1 MSKDYIVLC
10 LDVGP
15 SMNIS
20 PPVGGDTHL
29 EMAVK
34 IINQIVQQKMFAGA
48 KDYVGL
54 VLFGTADTENE
65 LNTSSGKGYENI
77 TVAWNLDQPS
87 LDFLRFVNNNIQ
99 PGPVSADFIDALVV
113 SMDVVV
119 NATKNA
125 SRVGDKK
132 VYLITDAASQ
142 YSDDGLD
149 RICAGLKREQ
159 IDLIIVGPNLEPRG
173 EDGAPRHP
181 PPPPPS
187 GGDEGGGGKDISSG
201 GYKTAQQVAGEAVL
215 QRVME
220 DIEGVSFSFHEALE
234 VASFIRKTAKKQT
247 TRFAGCLELGDLKLN
262 CKVFTKVMAEKPA
275 SWKKLSAISQ
285 ASANPGTMAVK
296 MQRSYHRMDE
306 DETEVDPDDISKG
319 YRYGKSLIPITDA
332 DEEAMKLNPERQLC
346 VLGFTKASA
355 VKHQCL
361 IGSSVQVVVGPP
373 DDENAST
380 AMSALIHALYETDMV
395 GVARYVWRK
404 NATPK
409 LLALVPSIK
418 ADREC
423 LLMFQLPF
431 MEDIRQFVFASL
443 PGKKKHFEPTAD
455 QLAAVD
461 DLISTMDLMT
471 ADIDEDGERTEALQ
485 PKLIPNPVIQRTF
498 QCIQH
503 RALHPGDPLP
513 ELQPHLARLVQP
525 SEALLRQCSDS
536 LQRIKDLFPITKVEK
551 KADQN
556 SAANVWRMSGPELD
570 LETEAPLSK
579 KPRVEGEE
587 FSMASLA
594 KGDVTQVGTVDP
606 VEDYRKLMR
615 QDSNNFIDVSKQLQN
630 VVFKLVKESFGDT
643 YYDKALSCVTAL
655 REESIKH
662 AGADVFNKFLR
673 DLKEETIGT
682 RYAPFWDRVTKGGV
696 NPHHK

>member
-1 MSKDYIVLC
+1 
-10 LDVGP
+10 
-15 SMNIS
+15 MNIS

-54 VLFGTADTENE
+54 VLFGTAARDYVRSTDTENE
-65 LNTSSGKGYENI
+65 LNTSSGQGYENI

-99 PGPVSADFIDALVV
+99 PGLVSADFIDALVV

-159 IDLIIVGPNLEPRG
+159 IDLIIVSKDNGEEQGKGMGRSRG
-173 EDGAPRHP
+173 WNGEEQGWNGEEQAWNGEEQGWNGEEQRKRMKKRREGIGR
-181 PPPPPS
+181 S
-187 GGDEGGGGKDISSG
+187 REENKRRNGEEQKKEGMGMSRGRNGDEQEEN
-201 GYKTAQQVAGEAVL
+201 AQQVAGEAVL

-361 IGSSVQVVVGPP
+361 IGSSVQVVVGSP

-471 ADIDEDGERTEALQ
+471 ADIQVNNWFDFTAEVIMPNAAEVIMPNDTDEV
-485 PKLIPNPVIQRTF
+485 IVPNGTDEVIMPNGTAE
-498 QCIQH
+498 IIMPNGT
-503 RALHPGDPLP
+503 A
-513 ELQPHLARLVQP
+513 EVITVQ
-525 SEALLRQCSDS
+525 
-536 LQRIKDLFPITKVEK
+536 
-551 KADQN
+551 
-556 SAANVWRMSGPELD
+556 G
-570 LETEAPLSK
+570 
-579 KPRVEGEE
+579 
-587 FSMASLA
+587 
-594 KGDVTQVGTVDP
+594 
-606 VEDYRKLMR
+606 
-615 QDSNNFIDVSKQLQN
+615 SN
-630 VVFKLVKESFGDT
+630 
-643 YYDKALSCVTAL
+643 
-655 REESIKH
+655 
-662 AGADVFNKFLR
+662 
-673 DLKEETIGT
+673 
-682 RYAPFWDRVTKGGV
+682 
-696 NPHHK
+696 